1 MIFYRDRSLLR
12 FLLGLLGF
20 AAWLTLLA
28 SMPRCL
34 AGGSCDSNKV
44 PAQPLTLGLELKR
57 GLGHQVEAARG
68 FC

>member
-44 PAQPLTLGLELKR
+44 PA
-57 GLGHQVEAARG
+57 
-68 FC
+68 